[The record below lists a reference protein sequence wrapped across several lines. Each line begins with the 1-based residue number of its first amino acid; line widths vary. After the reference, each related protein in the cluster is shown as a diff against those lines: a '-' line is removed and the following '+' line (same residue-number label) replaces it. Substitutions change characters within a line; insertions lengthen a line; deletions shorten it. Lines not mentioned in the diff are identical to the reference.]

1 MALTKSSSDWKSF
14 RFKPAPLSLKLPPA
28 VYQRLRSTFLRI
40 GSLGPKPKTKDSL
53 CLLGGATD
61 MQSVF
66 VRREIGVLPQ
76 RMPANSEG
84 MCPEP
89 RVQHK
94 PAGHCVYVVHTHND
108 AGIST
113 RQSRYP
119 IFEFYHLVGAP
130 TGQRSLAHTKIAKV
144 TNDGCSLADGSRKRS
159 LDIC

>member
-1 MALTKSSSDWKSF
+1 
-14 RFKPAPLSLKLPPA
+14 
-28 VYQRLRSTFLRI
+28 
-40 GSLGPKPKTKDSL
+40 
-53 CLLGGATD
+53 
-61 MQSVF
+61 
-66 VRREIGVLPQ
+66 
-76 RMPANSEG
+76 

-94 PAGHCVYVVHTHND
+94 PAGHCVYVVHAHND